1 MRIILAPMEGLVDAP
16 IRETLTGVGGI
27 DRCVTEFIR
36 VTHGMLPPRIFYK
49 FAPEL
54 DNQCQTRVGVPVA
67 VQLLGSDPGQMALHG
82 ARAAELGARQV
93 DINFGCPAKTVNK
106 HKGGCVLMREPELM
120 HGITAAVRQ
129 AVPSGIAVTAK
140 MRLGYDDRSMGP
152 ACAQAL
158 EAAGASEVVVHAR
171 SKVDGYKPPAYWEE
185 VARVREGVNTLVIAN
200 GDIWTVADYW
210 RCREVTGC
218 EDVMIG
224 RGLIARP
231 DLARQIRASQ
241 RGEVVPDLGWSE
253 VVTLIEDYAAAL
265 QTRLQDR
272 FVTGRIKQWLNYLRG
287 GYTEAGML
295 WPSARKIRDVA
306 PMLACLNQP
315 VHVPL
320 SGRAMAFGGDG
331 MCVAGR

>member
-36 VTHGMLPPRIFYK
+36 VTHGMLPPRVFYK
-49 FAPEL
+49 YAPEL
-54 DNQCQTRVGVPVA
+54 HNHSMTEVGTPVA
-67 VQLLGSDPGQMALHG
+67 VQLLGSDPQQMALHG
-82 ARAAELGARQV
+82 VKAAELGANQV

-120 HGITAAVRQ
+120 HGIVAAVRQ
-129 AVPSGIAVTAK
+129 AVPANVPVTAK
-140 MRLGYDDRSMGP
+140 MRLGYDDRSMGL

-158 EAAGASEVVVHAR
+158 EAAGAEEIVIHAR

-185 VARVREGVNTLVIAN
+185 VARVREGVNAHVIAN
-200 GDIWTVADYW
+200 GEIWTVADYW

-218 EDVMIG
+218 DDVMIG

-241 RGEVVPDLGWSE
+241 RQEVVPDLIWPD
-253 VVTLIEDYAAAL
+253 VVSLIEGYAAAL
-265 QTRLQDR
+265 QTRLEDR

-287 GYTEAGML
+287 GYAEAEVL
-295 WPSARKIRDVA
+295 WPHARKLRDVA
-306 PMLACLNQP
+306 PMLACLQQP
-315 VHVPL
+315 VP
-320 SGRAMAFGGDG
+320 GTRAA
-331 MCVAGR
+331 

>member
-16 IRETLTGVGGI
+16 IRETLTKVGDI

-54 DNQCQTRVGVPVA
+54 HNGSLTEAGTPVA
-67 VQLLGSDPGQMALHG
+67 VQLLGSNPEMMGRHG
-82 ARAAELGARQV
+82 AKAVELGAGQV

-120 HGITAAVRQ
+120 HEIVAAVRK
-129 AVPSGIAVTAK
+129 AVPADIPVTAK
-140 MRLGYDDRSMGP
+140 MRLGYDDRSMGV

-158 EAAGASEVVVHAR
+158 EAAGASEIVIHAR

-185 VARVREGVNTLVIAN
+185 IAKAREAVNTHVIAN
-200 GDIWTVADYW
+200 GEIWTVDDYW
-210 RCREVTGC
+210 RCREVSGC

-231 DLARQIRASQ
+231 DLARKIRASQ
-241 RGEVVPDLGWSE
+241 SGEAVPDMTWPEAVALVREYASVLQGWLE
-253 VVTLIEDYAAAL
+253 
-265 QTRLQDR
+265 DR
-272 FVTGRIKQWLNYLRG
+272 FVTGRIKQWLNFLRQG
-287 GYTEAGML
+287 FPEAEAL
-295 WPSARKIRDVA
+295 WPEARKIRQVA
-306 PMLACLNQP
+306 PMLACLEGP
-315 VHVPL
+315 VTITDF
-320 SGRAMAFGGDG
+320 RAA
-331 MCVAGR
+331 

>member
-36 VTHGMLPPRIFYK
+36 VTHGMLPPRVFYK
-49 FAPEL
+49 YAPEL
-54 DNQCQTRVGVPVA
+54 HNHSMTEVGTPVA
-67 VQLLGSDPGQMALHG
+67 VQLLGSDPQQMALHG
-82 ARAAELGARQV
+82 VKAAELGANQV

-120 HGITAAVRQ
+120 HGIVAAVRQ
-129 AVPSGIAVTAK
+129 AVPANVPVTAK
-140 MRLGYDDRSMGP
+140 MRLGYDDRSMGL

-158 EAAGASEVVVHAR
+158 EAAGAEEIVIHAR

-185 VARVREGVNTLVIAN
+185 VARVREGVNAHVIAN
-200 GDIWTVADYW
+200 GEIWTVADYW

-218 EDVMIG
+218 DDVMIG

-241 RGEVVPDLGWSE
+241 RQEAVPDLIWPD
-253 VVTLIEDYAAAL
+253 VVSLIEGYAAAL
-265 QTRLQDR
+265 QTRLEDR

-287 GYTEAGML
+287 GYAEAELL
-295 WPSARKIRDVA
+295 WPRARKLRDVA
-306 PMLACLNQP
+306 PMLACLQQP
-315 VHVPL
+315 VP
-320 SGRAMAFGGDG
+320 GTRAA
-331 MCVAGR
+331 